1 MPTPFSITIIIDAP
15 IETVWRKLVDWQSQS
30 DWMAMTRVHASHNGA
45 DDSGIGTMISAFTGV
60 GRFGIEDA
68 MRVTQWQPPTFC
80 AVNHYGRWIKG
91 IGEFTLESIENRELN
106 SISTSFHWYEEIEG
120 SPLLLNILK
129 PGILTAVYFSLRKFA
144 RTCANSQH

>member
-30 DWMAMTRVHASHNGA
+30 DWMAMTKVHSSHNGA

-91 IGEFTLESIENRELN
+91 IGEFTLESMENRELN

-120 SPLLLNILK
+120 SRFLLNILK

>member
-91 IGEFTLESIENRELN
+91 IGEFTLESMENRELN

-120 SPLLLNILK
+120 SRFLLNILK

>member
-91 IGEFTLESIENRELN
+91 IGEFTLESMENRELN

-120 SPLLLNILK
+120 SRFLLNILK

-144 RTCANSQH
+144 RTFTDSQH